1 MSVKKLVEDIRA
13 TNTSS
18 LPFRK
23 HNYCWKVFGWCLPQE
38 GWIKISVDGSVRQGG
53 NQVACEGVYRDEH
66 SKWLGG
72 FARNLSL
79 GNVLMAELYATLMAL
94 DLAWD
99 KGFQVGVDR
108 V

>member
-1 MSVKKLVEDIRA
+1 M
-13 TNTSS
+13 
-18 LPFRK
+18 
-23 HNYCWKVFGWCLPQE
+23 
-38 GWIKISVDGSVRQGG
+38 RQGG

-66 SKWLGG
+66 SQWLGG